1 MNCTNCQSINVAGA
15 KFCKSC
21 GSALPQSSEQITDN
35 NIKVLS
41 VGTNETQILISLA
54 AIALLNLLSF
64 LFYNKLQYP
73 IEHGWSSKEYAQFG
87 LFSNFLFVVSFLL
100 IPLAFKNSTLKI
112 IGIILVVLSQLFY
125 IIKNISG
132 LFSHNY

>member
-1 MNCTNCQSINVAGA
+1 MNCSICQTQNVAGA

-21 GSALPQSSEQITDN
+21 GSALPQFSEQITDN

-73 IEHGWSSKEYAQFG
+73 IEHGWSSKDYAQFS
-87 LFSNFLFVVSFLL
+87 LFSNFLFIIIVVTLM
-100 IPLAFKNSTLKI
+100 INKNNNLCI
-112 IGIILVVLSQLFY
+112 N
-125 IIKNISG
+125 KN
-132 LFSHNY
+132 

>member
-1 MNCTNCQSINVAGA
+1 MNCSNCQTQNVLGA

-21 GSALPQSSEQITDN
+21 GSALPESSVVTDD
-35 NIKVLS
+35 KTTV
-41 VGTNETQILISLA
+41 VTEGANETQILISLGV
-54 AIALLNLLSF
+54 IALLNLLSF

-73 IEHGWSSKEYAQFG
+73 IENGWSSKEYAQFG

-125 IIKNISG
+125 IIQNISG
-132 LFSHNY
+132 LFSNNY